1 VNHALLIAALVAY
14 VANALGTYAVL
25 VYLDARRDTDDG
37 TAGNLAAAVL
47 WPIPLA
53 CVVLFAA
60 LAAFLAPF
68 RAIERRARAA
78 GERDRK
84 DGAS

>member
-1 VNHALLIAALVAY
+1 MTHALWIAALVAY
-14 VANALGTYAVL
+14 VAIAFCAFAGL

-37 TAGNLAAAVL
+37 TAGNLAASVL

-53 CVVLFAA
+53 VVVLFAV
-60 LAAFLAPF
+60 LAALLAPF

-78 GERDRK
+78 GERARK
-84 DGAS
+84 DGAA